1 MKFEKYIAC
10 ICEGSAEAAIIDILL
25 DNRLLCFTREDL
37 LDESVLR
44 CRNAQ
49 TFETRYLRKEM
60 NGKISVIRVLD
71 SRRENFK
78 LSNAYAAKVTVINV
92 ITAPEIEMLIILNE
106 NQYRQFKQSGKKPST
121 FCKENLTM
129 HQVKAYD
136 FVRNY
141 FCNTSDLLY
150 TIKRY
155 AEISKQPQGE
165 YTLLDLL
172 STN

>member
-25 DNRLLCFTREDL
+25 DNRLLCFTRENL

-106 NQYRQFKQSGKKPST
+106 NINLIT
-121 FCKENLTM
+121 LENLY
-129 HQVKAYD
+129 K
-136 FVRNY
+136 
-141 FCNTSDLLY
+141 S
-150 TIKRY
+150 
-155 AEISKQPQGE
+155 
-165 YTLLDLL
+165 
-172 STN
+172 